1 MRFVI
6 IFGLPN
12 TGTTTLF
19 LRIQKATTDIVI
31 RTFDMMTGLISDP
44 ENQLIKRLKKTKHE
58 FFNTNIEDDTYMN
71 VKLLEDTFFEILND
85 DDNVIIIN
93 TIRDPIDHK
102 ISKIIQSLDIKILL
116 ERNTLMTLKEKRKQ
130 IYRQII
136 DGNDCIKNKYSSL
149 VAERKKLLE
158 KEDLLPLWNELSR
171 SRNEYEAMFHEI
183 KNFFGFIVEIEERK
197 SISSNGYV
205 VLSNENEWKLIVLKS
220 ELIDELNPMIEEII
234 GGKININI
242 RGKEKTLNSCMYLFK
257 DDVSRIVEYFRNI
270 GKNDNNIK
278 RLYNNHKIVELGYK
292 L

>member
-149 VAERKKLLE
+149 VAERKNLLE